1 MEKSKGEIYVR
12 LNLLVKK
19 KDFSRLAYFYQN
31 GVFSLEKPTS
41 MAENLS
47 SLTLPTEVLTNHKM

>member
-1 MEKSKGEIYVR
+1 MEKSEGEIYVR

-47 SLTLPTEVLTNHKM
+47 